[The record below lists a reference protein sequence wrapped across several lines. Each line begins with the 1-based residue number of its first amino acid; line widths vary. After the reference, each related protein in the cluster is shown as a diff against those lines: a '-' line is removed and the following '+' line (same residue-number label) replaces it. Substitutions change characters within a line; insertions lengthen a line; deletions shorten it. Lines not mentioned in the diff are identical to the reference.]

1 MVSRNWK
8 PVCYQSALFTL
19 TMFCF
24 RCSTKYACGSFLFT
38 WKSIWFY
45 EQKFGH
51 AAGPFR
57 YFGLVL
63 CLLCLDPS
71 SILGFIYV
79 VCLKPSGK
87 GKDKAVYDY
96 EPSLFKGLPHS
107 KHGRW
112 HRKMVK
118 YQNSPLTDLTQVI
131 FSLFLC
137 HQFTAALHFRFLTFV
152 TVTKN
157 KYRWMNCW
165 HPGFLELRIFSLKPK
180 TI

>member
-51 AAGPFR
+51 ATGPFR

-71 SILGFIYV
+71 SIFGVYLCSLFE
-79 VCLKPSGK
+79 S
-87 GKDKAVYDY
+87 KDKAVNDY
-96 EPSLFKGLPHS
+96 EPFLFKGLPNS
-107 KHGRW
+107 RHGRW
-112 HRKMVK
+112 HQKMVK
-118 YQNSPLTDLTQVI
+118 YQNSPLTILALVN

-137 HQFTAALHFRFLTFV
+137 HRFVSVPKMISVFSLLFRF
-152 TVTKN
+152 
-157 KYRWMNCW
+157 
-165 HPGFLELRIFSLKPK
+165 
-180 TI
+180 